1 MLIDLDIL
9 FTWGGVAKK
18 YRKNDIIFYEDTCAN
33 FYYQII
39 EGRVKLMNCNDKG
52 KEYIQGMFEAGN
64 CFGEPPL
71 LLGCKYPCTAVC
83 LSDCVIL
90 KLSKD
95 KFSSILS
102 EYPHIQQSLLH
113 LLAYRIYNKSL
124 HNKHI
129 INQTPEHRI
138 ISFLESYKSQSENHA
153 SSVMIPYT
161 RQEIADLT
169 GLRVE
174 TVIRTLSLLNKK
186 QRVQIKN
193 HKIYW

>member
-1 MLIDLDIL
+1 MK
-9 FTWGGVAKK
+9 T
-18 YRKNDIIFYEDTCAN
+18 N
-33 FYYQII
+33 
-39 EGRVKLMNCNDKG
+39 
-52 KEYIQGMFEAGN
+52 
-64 CFGEPPL
+64 
-71 LLGCKYPCTAVC
+71 
-83 LSDCVIL
+83 
-90 KLSKD
+90 
-95 KFSSILS
+95 KFLSILS
-102 EYPHIQQSLLH
+102 EYSHIQQSLLQ

-138 ISFLESYKSQSENHA
+138 ISFLESYKSQSENNT

-186 QRVQIKN
+186 QRLQIKN